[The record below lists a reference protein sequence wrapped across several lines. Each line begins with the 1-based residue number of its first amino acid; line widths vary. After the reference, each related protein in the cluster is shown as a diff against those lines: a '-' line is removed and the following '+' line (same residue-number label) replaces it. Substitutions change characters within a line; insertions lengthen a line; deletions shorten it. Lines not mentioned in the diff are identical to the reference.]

1 MLLFV
6 LGRPLERY
14 AEHPFHSASRRTGR
28 TTYIVVNSEEIFS
41 PSCISVLAREYTP
54 GGFSEKS
61 PVIDVG
67 VISVINVISRQ

>member
-28 TTYIVVNSEEIFS
+28 TTFAVVSSEVTFS
-41 PSCISVLAREYTP
+41 LSRISVLARQYIP
-54 GGFSEKS
+54 GDFSEKS
-61 PVIDVG
+61 PV
-67 VISVINVISRQ
+67 STLA